1 MKRKLK
7 QYQIFKIS
15 TNRLIQRR
23 DNKICKVVPITLSK
37 REALENGEMV
47 MIQQNQ
53 LTNKIFNYFKENN
66 IPYSKLSEIIVN
78 IVVPTD
84 LKKQGEKDY
93 SIIAKQGFILNNK
106 RYVRLYSGSG
116 QLRRN
121 TVTFIREDLYE
132 PIFSSLLCGLTL
144 DDFGKEF
151 NAAKFNAYC
160 GLNMSGCHLLTEALT
175 PKVCVVDDFEQ
186 IRPHNTVN
194 YVTEDTVKY
203 ITLPDEDYI
212 LCEGQTEYQI
222 NGNTATRN
230 SDGTTFTVRT
240 GVKKYIQELP
250 YDEIENSPPLNSFDG
265 QGLMSPEWAE
275 RVSLFFRLDY
285 IPSEIIIRAP
295 WVKGLLATVPFHEW
309 FAQHN
314 ITEITDSFGKV
325 RQISEVDCIISKSQ
339 FKMWKIYKTKCNSM
353 GVNAWDYYCEAMQEN
368 HLCWGITKFN
378 SYADDDIKALNYQY
392 LQALQLENEDIEK
405 LCKPTKN
412 FLQSLNSG
420 NIDEIYK
427 KLMITAKDYKPIRLD
442 DENEVDEFITNE
454 SYAKLFQ
461 KVLET
466 NPKFIDD
473 KYIREL
479 ILNECQ
485 TKFDS
490 AKLGK
495 ILARGNFQFCVSDP
509 VAQMEWIA
517 KNHCGLDIDVVGVV
531 PNGKVYSN
539 YWLRAEDCGKEIVLM
554 RSPLIDRNEI
564 AKRGL
569 IQNHEH
575 YFRYLGSG
583 IIYSINDL
591 TALQMGG
598 SDFDGDICYS
608 TNDPIILKGC
618 YDYAIAKPLYYILT
632 STDLLGKITAT
643 NVIDAD
649 VRGLNSKVGQIS
661 NKAGSLYAKLYDY
674 AEGTPEYKKIYNSI
688 IFLGQVVGQEI
699 DRIKTAVAPK
709 YPLEWKP
716 LQGIKR
722 VDYKNGE
729 FEESQITTEK
739 EQQGIFRHNKLT
751 PDIKPYFFRYNY
763 TYIDKSLKEL
773 HKVYETMCKRTLNY
787 KLDELI
793 SRVKSGNAKERELHL
808 YDQYISIYPVV
819 DTDCIVN
826 HICHYFE
833 DFEKGLKR
841 KTLSEGT
848 NMLTAFV
855 DKSFTCD
862 KDMLNK
868 VKYILDSYK
877 RHRRLITK
885 NANTNQNI
893 NNKQKVYN
901 VYTLQKIVSK
911 YYRNE
916 IFNLSDGDLQ
926 RAFNYVMVAAG
937 SDEKVVWHILDE
949 TILPIIRKRR
959 IS

>member
-1 MKRKLK
+1 MKKKLK
-7 QYQIFKIS
+7 PYQIFKIGA
-15 TNRLIQRR
+15 NRLIQRR

-84 LKKQGEKDY
+84 SKKQGEKDY
-93 SIIAKQGFILNNK
+93 ATIAKQGFILNGK
-106 RYVRLYSGSG
+106 KYVRLFSGSG
-116 QLRRN
+116 QIRRN
-121 TVTFIREDLYE
+121 TITFIREDLYA
-132 PIFSSLLCGLTL
+132 PIFNSLLCGLTL

-186 IRPHNTVN
+186 IRPHNIVN
-194 YVTEDTVKY
+194 HVTERSVQY
-203 ITLPDEDYI
+203 ITLPNEDYI
-212 LCEGQTEYQI
+212 LEDGQNDFDIIGKIAVRKTDGVEFTLH
-222 NGNTATRN
+222 NGIKK
-230 SDGTTFTVRT
+230 TVEE
-240 GVKKYIQELP
+240 IP
-250 YDEIENSPPLNSFDG
+250 YDEIESSPSLNSFDG

-275 RVSLFFRLDY
+275 RVSLFLGLDY
-285 IPSEIIIRAP
+285 IPSEMIIRAP

-378 SYADDDIKALNYQY
+378 SHADDEIKALNYQY
-392 LQALQLENEDIEK
+392 LQALQLDNEDIEK
-405 LCKPTKN
+405 LCKPTKK

-427 KLMITAKDYKPIRLD
+427 NLMITAKDYKPIRLD

-485 TKFDS
+485 TKFDG

-517 KNHCGLDIDVVGVV
+517 KNHCVMDIEVNGVV
-531 PNGKVYSN
+531 PAGMVYSN
-539 YWLRAEDCGKEIVLM
+539 YWMNSEDSGTEIVLM

-569 IQNHEH
+569 VRNDEH
-575 YFRYLGSG
+575 YFRYLSSG
-583 IIYSINDL
+583 IVYSIHDL
-591 TALQMGG
+591 TALSMGG
-598 SDFDGDICYS
+598 MDFDGDISFS
-608 TNDPIILKGC
+608 TNNPIILKGC
-618 YDYAIAKPLYYILT
+618 YDYQTVKPLYYKLQ
-632 STDLLGKITAT
+632 STNLVGAITPD
-643 NVIDAD
+643 NVISAD

-661 NKAGSLYAKLYDY
+661 NKAGSLYANLHNYGV
-674 AEGTPEYKKIYNSI
+674 GTSGYTNLYNSI
-688 IFLGQVVGQEI
+688 VALGQVVGMEI
-699 DRIKTAVAPK
+699 DRIKTAVAPTL
-709 YPLEWKP
+709 PMEWKT
-716 LQGIKR
+716 LQGVKR
-722 VDYKNGE
+722 VYLNDGQ
-729 FEESQITTEK
+729 FENLQTLTDEEM
-739 EQQGIFRHNKLT
+739 QGQDRHNKLT

-901 VYTLQKIVSK
+901 VYTLQKLISK

-916 IFNLSDGDLQ
+916 IFNLLDGDLQ

-937 SDEKVVWHILDE
+937 SDEKVVWNILDE

-959 IS
+959 IA